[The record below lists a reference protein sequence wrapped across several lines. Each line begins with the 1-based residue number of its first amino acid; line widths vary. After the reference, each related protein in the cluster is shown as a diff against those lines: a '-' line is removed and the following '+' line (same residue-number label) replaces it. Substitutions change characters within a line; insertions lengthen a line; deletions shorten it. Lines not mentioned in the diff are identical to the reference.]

1 VTGWIPPGAGPGS
14 PYPGGAD
21 PGPGFPPPAYPIAGY
36 PGQPYAPAPHPGY
49 PPGHPG
55 GYPVVPYPQGYAWAP
70 VEPQPGTILGASILA
85 YINSGLLIL
94 SGSLLL
100 FGAAVIHDIDK
111 ATRSHTGYGTELAV
125 DGVLNL
131 IAGGLLIAGGVA
143 LTNRRTSGRVMLTAG
158 AAVVLAEC
166 IYWLTRFS
174 NSDFSGRIVYVLLF
188 GALAVISVAL
198 SWTPAVTAWLER
210 GRPQPI

>member
-1 VTGWIPPGAGPGS
+1 VTGWIPPGDAP
-14 PYPGGAD
+14 PPGGAN
-21 PGPGFPPPAYPIAGY
+21 PGPGYPPPAYPIAGY
-36 PGQPYAPAPHPGY
+36 PGQPYAPAPGY
-49 PPGHPG
+49 PPGYPG
-55 GYPVVPYPQGYAWAP
+55 GYPGTPYPTGYGWTP
-70 VEPQPGTILGASILA
+70 IDPRPGTVLGASILA

-111 ATRSHTGYGTELAV
+111 ATRSHTGYGTELAF

-143 LTNRRTSGRVMLTAG
+143 LSNRRTSGRIMLTVG
-158 AAVVLAEC
+158 SVIVLAEC
-166 IYWLTRFS
+166 VYWLTRFS
-174 NSDFSGRIVYVLLF
+174 DTDFSGRVVYVLLF

-198 SWTPAVTAWLER
+198 SWTPAVTAWLQR
-210 GRPQPI
+210 STPRPT